1 MSYITVGRGGR
12 DEFTV
17 ERSRFIGTAARAESE
32 DEARGFV
39 AAIKKEFHDARHSAA
54 AWVIGEGES
63 ESAQPL
69 KSRSSDDGEPGGTA
83 GMPILTVLR
92 THHVMNA
99 VIVVTR
105 YFGGRKL
112 GTGGLTRAYGEG
124 AKIALAAAR
133 LVRVDVLPRL
143 IVTVDYPLLAPL
155 ESYFRQK
162 NIRVAQTD
170 YAENVKISVL
180 IEENNLENVKADIID
195 MTAARARFEMGG
207 VERVETEI

>member
-1 MSYITVGRGGR
+1 MSYITIGRGGR

-32 DEARGFV
+32 EAARGFV

-63 ESAQPL
+63 AQ
-69 KSRSSDDGEPGGTA
+69 KVRSSDDGEPGGTA

-105 YFGGRKL
+105 YFGGIKL

-162 NIRVAQTD
+162 NIRVAD
-170 YAENVKISVL
+170 KSYAENVKISIL
-180 IEENNLENVKADIID
+180 IGEDDLENVKADITDI
-195 MTAARARFEMGG
+195 TAARARFEMGG
-207 VERVETEI
+207 VERVETEM

>member
-1 MSYITVGRGGR
+1 MAYITIARGGR

-32 DEARGFV
+32 EAARGFV

-63 ESAQPL
+63 AQ
-69 KSRSSDDGEPGGTA
+69 KVRSSDDGEPGGTA

-105 YFGGRKL
+105 YFGGIKL

-124 AKIALAAAR
+124 AKIALAASR

-155 ESYFRQK
+155 EAYFRQK

>member
-1 MSYITVGRGGR
+1 MSYITIGRGGR

-32 DEARGFV
+32 EAARGFV

-63 ESAQPL
+63 AQ
-69 KSRSSDDGEPGGTA
+69 KVRSSDDGEPGGTA

-105 YFGGRKL
+105 YFGGIKL

-124 AKIALAAAR
+124 AKIALAASR

-143 IVTVDYPLLAPL
+143 IVTVDYPFLAPL

-162 NIRVAQTD
+162 NIRVAD
-170 YAENVKISVL
+170 KSYAENVKISIL
-180 IEENNLENVKADIID
+180 IGEDDLENVKADITDI
-195 MTAARARFEMGG
+195 TAARARFEMGG
-207 VERVETEI
+207 VERVETEM

>member
-1 MSYITVGRGGR
+1 MAYITIARGGR

-32 DEARGFV
+32 EAARGFV

-63 ESAQPL
+63 AQ
-69 KSRSSDDGEPGGTA
+69 KVRSSDDGEPGGTA

-105 YFGGRKL
+105 YFGGIKL

-162 NIRVAQTD
+162 NIRVAD
-170 YAENVKISVL
+170 KSYAENVKISIL
-180 IEENNLENVKADIID
+180 IGEDDLENVKADITDI
-195 MTAARARFEMGG
+195 TAARARFEMGG
-207 VERVETEI
+207 VERVETEM

>member
-1 MSYITVGRGGR
+1 MAYITIARGGR

-32 DEARGFV
+32 EAARGFV

-63 ESAQPL
+63 AQ
-69 KSRSSDDGEPGGTA
+69 KVRSSDDGEPGGTA

-105 YFGGRKL
+105 YFGGIKL

-124 AKIALAAAR
+124 AKIALAASR

-143 IVTVDYPLLAPL
+143 IVTVDYPFLAPL

-180 IEENNLENVKADIID
+180 IEENNLENVKADITDI
-195 MTAARARFEMGG
+195 TAARARFEMGG
-207 VERVETEI
+207 VERVETEM